1 LANVHAVNTNLLAV
15 CVAWIDH
22 IVMGLIWY
30 QPKVAPVL
38 QRHGSTWMDR
48 RIP

>member
-1 LANVHAVNTNLLAV
+1 LPNIHVVNINLLAV
-15 CVAWIDH
+15 CVAWIVH

-38 QRHGSTWMDR
+38 
-48 RIP
+48 